1 MKLNYLKLTCVLA
14 LLGVAATASA
24 QTSLLVGWTG
34 YNSSSTTFPYAPST
48 LTAPVSSAV
57 MNSSGLFALNDSPEN
72 RGLWGAGN
80 NSTTLDT
87 TTAPY
92 LSWTINLTDGATIT
106 DAILF
111 VNLARVSCTLSLRS
125 SLDNYATSLVDLSSA
140 NSLLENYMIPV
151 GTLNESVTYR
161 LFVYDVATGY
171 PTTSVAVGD
180 AGCNAGLTTLG
191 GTYNSEM
198 DGDSTGLLGDVS
210 AVPEPSTVALSVVC
224 GLGLVFFRRRK

>member
-1 MKLNYLKLTCVLA
+1 MNLNYLKLTCVLA
-14 LLGVAATASA
+14 LLGVAASASA

-34 YNSSSTTFPYAPST
+34 YNSISTTFPYAPST
-48 LTAPVSSAV
+48 MTAPVSSAV
-57 MNSSGLFALNDSPEN
+57 MNSSGLFALDDS
-72 RGLWGAGN
+72 RGLWGADN

-92 LSWTINLTDGATIT
+92 LSWTINLTGGATIT

-111 VNLARVSCTLSLRS
+111 VNLARASCTLSLRS
-125 SLDNYATSLVDLSSA
+125 SLDNYSTSLVDLSSA
-140 NSLLENYMIPV
+140 ISWFQNYMIPV

-161 LFVYDVATGY
+161 LYVYDVPTSY
-171 PTTSVAVGD
+171 PTTSVALGD
-180 AGCNAGLTTLG
+180 EGCDPGNTTLG

-198 DGDSTGLLGDVS
+198 YGNSAGLLGDVS